1 MMTKGGDR
9 SWVSEIKPMPG
20 GDQEHSWKPVTTGNT
35 TSLDY
40 WLNWR
45 FSLCAGSVISS
56 MIISFI
62 LIRRYEGLGQ
72 ENKAESQRQMKQ
84 KETDHVGTVY
94 DDDSWR
100 PCLKYIH
107 PAWLL
112 AFRLTAFFV
121 LSGLL
126 TVYVSIEGTQTFY
139 YYTQWTFGFDIV
151 YFGLGSLLSIYGCR
165 QFCKEVNDIRVDQ
178 FEPDEEQKGTYVVA
192 RLEINTRSKGGGN
205 TADIWGYLFQII
217 FQINAGAVVLTDL
230 IFWVIFVPFLE
241 MKQYNVNLLMIV
253 MHSVNAVFLL
263 GDVAI
268 NSLRFPVFRIAYFLL
283 WTGIYVL
290 FQWIVH
296 AFISFWYGLHFFVL
310 FFSKDEENQE
320 TAYFGLSRW
329 PYPFLDVS
337 SQYSPLW
344 YLLVAVL
351 HLPSYAIFFLII
363 KTKHWMLSRCFPYS
377 HTLYVFEK

>member
-1 MMTKGGDR
+1 MGFRDKTNARYGLSFSCLKL
-9 SWVSEIKPMPG
+9 SSSEKVQSVSNFWAG

-139 YYTQWTFGFDIV
+139 YYTQ
-151 YFGLGSLLSIYGCR
+151 
-165 QFCKEVNDIRVDQ
+165 
-178 FEPDEEQKGTYVVA
+178 
-192 RLEINTRSKGGGN
+192 
-205 TADIWGYLFQII
+205 
-217 FQINAGAVVLTDL
+217 
-230 IFWVIFVPFLE
+230 
-241 MKQYNVNLLMIV
+241 
-253 MHSVNAVFLL
+253 
-263 GDVAI
+263 
-268 NSLRFPVFRIAYFLL
+268 
-283 WTGIYVL
+283 
-290 FQWIVH
+290 
-296 AFISFWYGLHFFVL
+296 
-310 FFSKDEENQE
+310 
-320 TAYFGLSRW
+320 
-329 PYPFLDVS
+329 
-337 SQYSPLW
+337 
-344 YLLVAVL
+344 
-351 HLPSYAIFFLII
+351 
-363 KTKHWMLSRCFPYS
+363 
-377 HTLYVFEK
+377 